1 MNIMTTCPIPGC
13 GGRVHNS
20 EDGLACIN
28 GHSGARLLAALEGR
42 QIERPVQATL
52 VVPTLCNN
60 GHRLTSANTV
70 IVGNRQTGTKFWRC
84 RTCLSEASRTNSSSW
99 RAKRR

>member
-84 RTCLSEASRTNSSSW
+84 RTCLSEASPTNSSSW